1 MADELWNIG
10 LVASNRDQID
20 CARYFEDIDNL
31 EKAVILYHR
40 AGMLH
45 KALDLAFKS
54 NQYDILQQIA
64 TDLDADS
71 DPALVQK
78 CADYFV
84 NNEQFDK
91 AVDLLAVGKKVLVD
105 LSSLFGSCSYLNVF
119 QFQEAIS
126 LCTTHNV
133 QLTEDLATKLTPE
146 KDQMDEE
153 ARNQILETLAD
164 SLMQQ
169 GSYHQAAQKF
179 TQSGDKV
186 FKYLYCQLK
195 FP

>member
-105 LSSLFGSCSYLNVF
+105 LSSLFGSC
-119 QFQEAIS
+119 
-126 LCTTHNV
+126 
-133 QLTEDLATKLTPE
+133 
-146 KDQMDEE
+146 
-153 ARNQILETLAD
+153 
-164 SLMQQ
+164 
-169 GSYHQAAQKF
+169 
-179 TQSGDKV
+179 
-186 FKYLYCQLK
+186 
-195 FP
+195 

>member
-1 MADELWNIG
+1 MGKLFCTIRFWKCLEGQLNLVLFSGNAIRLCKENHMADELWNIG

-105 LSSLFGSCSYLNVF
+105 LSSLFGSC
-119 QFQEAIS
+119 
-126 LCTTHNV
+126 
-133 QLTEDLATKLTPE
+133 
-146 KDQMDEE
+146 
-153 ARNQILETLAD
+153 
-164 SLMQQ
+164 
-169 GSYHQAAQKF
+169 
-179 TQSGDKV
+179 
-186 FKYLYCQLK
+186 
-195 FP
+195 